1 MEPSFVATVFP
12 PLVSA
17 LFILLDMI
25 GVALE
30 MSAFNPLA
38 KSWFFTL
45 LFIAFV
51 SALAPCVIPVCA
63 TLFMADVMPE
73 ATP

>member
-38 KSWFFTL
+38 KSWFFT
-45 LFIAFV
+45 FV

-63 TLFMADVMPE
+63 TLFLAVVMPE